1 MVESSEVEIRTRDG
15 AALRAVVTEPSG
27 DAARGT
33 FVLSHALFARASSF
47 GKAGRAGLASL
58 LAARGWRTI
67 AFDFR
72 GHGASKPEGGWRYDD
87 LVRVDLPAVVEMA
100 QARFEDGPVLVAG
113 HSLGGHVALAAQG
126 TGRMKADGFLL
137 LATNLWMP
145 EVEPSLRRRLA
156 KRAFARAVLPL
167 VTRLREVPARRLGIG
182 SDDAPADAVAR
193 ILALGLGRPWVSG
206 DGEDY
211 LAALASVTAPV
222 CAVVSAGDL
231 LACTPSAGAAFARRC
246 RGPVEVIA
254 VTASDDGGP
263 PPGHMELATTL
274 RAKSA
279 LLEAEA
285 WLRARTH
292 VGESDL
298 PPTPAG

>member
-1 MVESSEVEIRTRDG
+1 MSDVESEEVEIRTRDG
-15 AALRAVVTEPSG
+15 AVLRALVTEPA
-27 DAARGT
+27 DARGT
-33 FVLSHALFARASSF
+33 FVLAHALFARASSF
-47 GKAGRAGLASL
+47 GKKGRPGLATL
-58 LAARGWRTI
+58 LAERGWRTI

-72 GHGASKPEGGWRYDD
+72 GHGASTSATPWRYDD

-156 KRAFARAVLPL
+156 KRVVAGAVLPL
-167 VTRLREVPARRLGIG
+167 VARLREVPARRLGFG

-193 ILALGLGRPWVSG
+193 ILESGLGRPWTSD

-211 LAALASVTAPV
+211 LEALSAVTAPV
-222 CAVVSAGDL
+222 CAVVSAGDR

-246 RGPVEVIA
+246 RGPVEVVA

-274 RAKSA
+274 RARSA
-279 LLEAEA
+279 VLGGLA
-285 WLRARTH
+285 WLDARAH
-292 VGESDL
+292 VRR
-298 PPTPAG
+298 